1 MSIGTVTSTTTRA
14 TMQKMIMAFV
24 VFTATVFMGASVI
37 AGATPGGGGDP
48 VSGPTSKAQC
58 KNGGWASFK
67 DAQGKKA
74 FSNQGACI
82 SWVNSHGYGGGDN
95 GGGPVINIGNIILNI
110 VNNIASSISVAFN
123 FVFNFF

>member
-1 MSIGTVTSTTTRA
+1 MSVGTVTSTTTRA
-14 TMQKMIMAFV
+14 TMQKIIMGLV

-58 KNGGWASFK
+58 KNGGWANFK
-67 DAQGKKA
+67 DAQGEKA
-74 FSNQGACI
+74 FSSQGDCV

-95 GGGPVINIGNIILNI
+95 GGPVINIGNIILNI
-110 VNNIASSISVAFN
+110 LNNLASSISVALN